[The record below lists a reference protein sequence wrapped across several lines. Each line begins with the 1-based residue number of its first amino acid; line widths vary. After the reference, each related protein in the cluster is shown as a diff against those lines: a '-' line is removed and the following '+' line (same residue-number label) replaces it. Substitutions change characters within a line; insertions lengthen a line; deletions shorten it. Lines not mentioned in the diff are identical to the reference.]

1 MNAQRVG
8 FVCWFLLIAL
18 FVAWLGWFTPPS
30 GRASWVAIA
39 FVLVPLCL
47 PVLALRQP
55 ARALLWV
62 GILCL
67 FYFCHG
73 VAVAWTEPAQRLCA
87 WLEIGLCVALIGS
100 LGWGARGYK
109 RKR

>member
-1 MNAQRVG
+1 MTAREAG
-8 FVCWFLLIAL
+8 FACWAGLVAL
-18 FVAWLGWFTPPS
+18 HIAWLGWFTPPA
-30 GRASWVAIA
+30 GHASWAAIVC
-39 FVLVPLCL
+39 VLVPLLL
-47 PVLALRQP
+47 PLLALRQP
-55 ARALLWV
+55 MRALLWV

-73 VAVAWTEPAQRLCA
+73 VAIAWADPAQRLFA

-100 LGWGARGYK
+100 LGWGARSYK

>member
-1 MNAQRVG
+1 MNARQIG
-8 FVCWFLLIAL
+8 FACWAALIAL
-18 FVAWLGWFTPPS
+18 HVTWLGWFTPPS
-30 GRASWVAIA
+30 GQAPWAAMA
-39 FVLVPLCL
+39 FVLVPLLL
-47 PVLALRQP
+47 PLLALRQP

-73 VAVAWTEPAQRLCA
+73 VAVAWGIPSQRLLA
-87 WLEIGLCVALIGS
+87 WLEIALCIALIGS
-100 LGWGARGYK
+100 LGWGARSYK